1 MRESAWKS
9 PPQCRHLDDETE
21 PATGRKKTSPGRQ
34 AEGQITSGG
43 ADGKK
48 TGRRKKRWRSIRKK
62 TPPKNTAKPWFS
74 NRQIYVGFGTVLTYT
89 LLNSEGRRYIGVSND
104 VDRRLAQHNQGLS
117 TWTRGRGPWLLEWIS
132 TPRTLGEARKLENQL
147 KRQKGGGG
155 LDRILRTEGPAPKA
169 SGS

>member
-1 MRESAWKS
+1 MIPPNPCGRGKS
-9 PPQCRHLDDETE
+9 
-21 PATGRKKTSPGRQ
+21 GGTSPHHLP
-34 AEGQITSGG
+34 
-43 ADGKK
+43 
-48 TGRRKKRWRSIRKK
+48 RKAVK
-62 TPPKNTAKPWFS
+62 AHY
-74 NRQIYVGFGTVLTYT
+74 QVYT

>member
-1 MRESAWKS
+1 MI
-9 PPQCRHLDDETE
+9 PPNPC
-21 PATGRKKTSPGRQ
+21 GRGASGGTSPHHLP
-34 AEGQITSGG
+34 
-43 ADGKK
+43 GKAVK
-48 TGRRKKRWRSIRKK
+48 
-62 TPPKNTAKPWFS
+62 A
-74 NRQIYVGFGTVLTYT
+74 QYQVYT

-117 TWTRGRGPWLLEWIS
+117 TWTKGRGPWLLEWIS

-155 LDRILRTEGPAPKA
+155 LDRILRTEGAAPKT